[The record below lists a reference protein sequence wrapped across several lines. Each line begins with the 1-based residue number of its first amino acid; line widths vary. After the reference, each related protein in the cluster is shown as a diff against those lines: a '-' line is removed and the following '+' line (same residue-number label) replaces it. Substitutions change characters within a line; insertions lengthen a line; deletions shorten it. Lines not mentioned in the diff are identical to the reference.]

1 MELQREIPGINDNKE
16 SKIAY
21 LVEEIEDP
29 SLLDLEVEELFV
41 AGHAQHVRVPL
52 LLRLADQKS
61 AIVSS
66 VVAQQVDRLSRTKL
80 CFSSLIQSHKTG
92 LYIS

>member
-52 LLRLADQKS
+52 LLRLVQTQVNALLL
-61 AIVSS
+61 VN
-66 VVAQQVDRLSRTKL
+66 AQTTHL
-80 CFSSLIQSHKTG
+80 LI
-92 LYIS
+92 L